1 MTAWQRYWLVWATV
15 SFLTFLGPELVAAFS
30 DPRNT
35 LSWTVWDF
43 EGGQPGD
50 PVDLWTST
58 HVLFG
63 GILTVVLLWLIG
75 HLVFGIWR
83 VWR

>member
-1 MTAWQRYWLVWATV
+1 MTAWQRYWLIWATV
-15 SFLTFLGPELVAAFS
+15 SFLTFLGPELYAGAT
-30 DPRNT
+30 DGRNT

-43 EGGQPGD
+43 EGGNPGD
-50 PVDLWTST
+50 PIGNWTSA

-63 GILTVVLLWLIG
+63 GTLTIVLLWLIG

-83 VWR
+83 LWR